1 MPQFGTDMT
10 KLNALTTALIEAR
23 LAQAAQFD
31 AVSRVH
37 DARTLRLEAL
47 RDSVVPELANSP
59 HLRELV
65 EINIQDGE
73 TPRLWID
80 LISYVVMEPD
90 PKSYRLVQSSER
102 GRETIFETRDAE
114 QMKRYVL
121 RHLAHRAVVVERAIA
136 GKPLASERP
145 RRNYSL
151 GELVYVWLTGIA
163 FGALGLVAYAVAT
176 GTFKLSSP

>member
-1 MPQFGTDMT
+1 MT
-10 KLNALTTALIEAR
+10 KLNALTMALIEAR

-31 AVSRVH
+31 AVARVH

-65 EINIQDGE
+65 EINVQDGE

-80 LISYVVMEPD
+80 LITYVEMEPD

-102 GRETIFETRDAE
+102 GLETIFETRDAE
-114 QMKRYVL
+114 QMKHYVL
-121 RHLAHRAVVVERAIA
+121 RQVAHRAVAVKRAIA
-136 GKPLASERP
+136 GKPLAVERP
-145 RRNYSL
+145 QYTYSL
-151 GELVYVWLTGIA
+151 GEVIYVWLTGIA
-163 FGALGLVAYAVAT
+163 FGALGWFAYAVAS
-176 GTFKLSSP
+176 GIFKLSSP

>member
-1 MPQFGTDMT
+1 MT

-23 LAQAAQFD
+23 LAQAAQFG
-31 AVSRVH
+31 AMARVH

-73 TPRLWID
+73 MPRLWID
-80 LISYVVMEPD
+80 LITHVEMQPD

-102 GRETIFETRDAE
+102 GLETIFETRDAE
-114 QMKRYVL
+114 QMKGYVL
-121 RHLAHRAVVVERAIA
+121 RQVAHRALAVERAIS
-136 GKPLASERP
+136 GKPVASEP
-145 RRNYSL
+145 PKSNYSMV
-151 GELVYVWLTGIA
+151 ELIYVWLTGIA
-163 FGALGLVAYAVAT
+163 FGALGLMAFALAT
-176 GTFKLSSP
+176 GIIKISSP